1 MRDVEIV
8 QTTTNLSQN
17 RHQNNFF
24 KRALESR
31 TNKANTQKSYKSIES
46 SEVRQVILGCSFY
59 YTALTTLT
67 QLRLDILT
75 GNNNNN

>member
-1 MRDVEIV
+1 MRDVEVV
-8 QTTTNLSQN
+8 QTTATLSQN
-17 RHQNNFF
+17 RQQNNFF

-59 YTALTTLT
+59 YTALMTLT

-75 GNNNNN
+75 GKNN